1 MNQVEQLKVLD
12 NAIIYENFENRLK
25 MSDYFPLK
33 ACTIDILQINVSK
46 RCNLSCKHCHV
57 EAGPDRK
64 EVMSKAV
71 LSRCL
76 EILQKFP
83 CIGTVDITG
92 GSPETNS
99 HLEWF
104 IEKTSGLEKRLI
116 VRSNLVILLEKDF
129 KKYTDIYSE
138 NRVEII
144 GSLPDYRP
152 EKADRQRGEGSF
164 EKCITALKLLN
175 SKGYGKKGTGLVIN
189 LVHNPAGAYLPG
201 SKAALEY
208 EYKTRLEK
216 EYGVFFNNLFCLVN
230 MPVGRYLKFLLRT
243 DNYNDYLQE
252 LHNSYNPANVN
263 NVMCRV
269 PISVGWD
276 GRLYD
281 CDFNQMLGL
290 TISDPEIQYIDDFDM
305 EKLSS
310 RKIVIRNHCYGCTAG
325 AGSSC
330 QGSLE

>member
-33 ACTIDILQINVSK
+33 ACTI
-46 RCNLSCKHCHV
+46 
-57 EAGPDRK
+57 
-64 EVMSKAV
+64 
-71 LSRCL
+71 
-76 EILQKFP
+76 
-83 CIGTVDITG
+83 DITG

-164 EKCITALKLLN
+164 EKCIRA
-175 SKGYGKKGTGLVIN
+175 
-189 LVHNPAGAYLPG
+189 
-201 SKAALEY
+201 
-208 EYKTRLEK
+208 
-216 EYGVFFNNLFCLVN
+216 
-230 MPVGRYLKFLLRT
+230 LKFLLRT